1 MPILIRY
8 CFVQLVPPFL
18 LSVFVTTF
26 VLNLLFYLL
35 EFIDF
40 LLVKQVGAAN
50 SLMLLLYVQPSLL
63 VLALPIGFLAA
74 LLIVFGRLSADREM
88 MAMESMG
95 FSPGLLLW
103 PVVLFGGLYSVVLVF
118 FMNWCLPWGNTSYV
132 KLYYRI
138 VSERSAVAI
147 TERVFIR
154 DFEGYILYVDR
165 KDEKADVLR
174 NVMVQFLDEKGGVQR
189 VVMAPEGRIRRDAQ
203 NLHVLLELK
212 GGILQQTGDGSPPAP
227 GAAPPADPAS
237 KLLNMRFDDC
247 VLDLDIRRAKPGLMD
262 FRGPRNMTLA
272 ELSRELEAARA
283 AGRDTREM
291 EAEYHK
297 KFSIPFSALAFALIG
312 VPLGLLTRSGSFLG
326 IFMAVV
332 LVTFYWLLTILAETL
347 VAKGTISGFI
357 AWWSPNF
364 LLMAIGLFLAW
375 LLYIKKIRLLFLEG
389 FRRRTAA
396 SAGAPSAGGR
406 DGL

>member
-35 EFIDF
+35 EFIEF
-40 LLVKQVGAAN
+40 LVVKQVGLSN
-50 SLMLLLYVQPSLL
+50 SLRLLLYVQPSLL

-95 FSPGLLLW
+95 FAPGLLLW
-103 PVVLFGGLYSVVLVF
+103 PVVLFGGLYSVFLVL
-118 FMNWCLPWGNTSYV
+118 FMNWLLPWGNTSYV
-132 KLYYRI
+132 KLYYQI

-154 DFEGYILYVDR
+154 DFEGFILYVDR
-165 KDEKADVLR
+165 KDEKADLLQ
-174 NVMVQFLDEKGGVQR
+174 NVMVQFLDPGGKVSR
-189 VVMAPEGRIRRDAQ
+189 VVMAPEGRIRRDAE

-212 GGILQQTGDGSPPAP
+212 GGILQQTGDGTPPAP
-227 GAAPPADPAS
+227 GKPIPEDPAA
-237 KLLNMRFDDC
+237 KLLNIRFDDC

-272 ELSRELEAARA
+272 ELSKEIAAA
-283 AGRDTREM
+283 KTSGKDTREM

-297 KFSIPFSALAFALIG
+297 KFSIPFSTLAFALIG
-312 VPLGLLTRSGSFLG
+312 VPLGLISRAGSFLG
-326 IFMAVV
+326 IFLAVI
-332 LVTFYWLLTILAETL
+332 LVGLYWLLTILAETL
-347 VAKGTISGFI
+347 VSKGLISGFL
-357 AWWSPNF
+357 AWWFPNF
-364 LLMAIGLFLAW
+364 LLMAVGLFLVW
-375 LLYIKKIRLLFLEG
+375 LLYAKRIRLLFLEG
-389 FRRRTAA
+389 FRRRAA
-396 SAGAPSAGGR
+396 VRAGEVPGAR
-406 DGL
+406 